1 MHIAHYGK
9 TTPDKPAF
17 VIAETGE
24 TSTFGEIDRGS
35 CQLAHVF
42 EGLGLRKGDGIA
54 LMIENHPRFFDIC
67 WAALRSGLYYT
78 AISYRLQ
85 EEEVDYIVRDCGA
98 KVFITSK
105 AHSGVAER
113 LLDHLDGVACFMLDG
128 VIPGYQPL
136 EDAMAAAPETPLDH
150 EEEGLHMLYSSG
162 TTGKPK
168 GVRHPLPDQ
177 PPGGP
182 AIAAAVTGIG
192 ALFGFD
198 EDTIYLCPAPLYHSA
213 GLFFNI
219 WVQRLGGTCV
229 VMEHFDAE
237 NALKAIETWK
247 VTHSQ
252 WVPTMF
258 VRMLRLPEP
267 DRMKYDVSSMK
278 VAIHAA
284 APCPVPI
291 KEQMIDWWG
300 PIILEYYGGTEGVG
314 MTWLDS
320 EMWLQH
326 KGSVGRV
333 LAADVT
339 LHILDEETG
348 EDLPTGEIGMV
359 YFDNP
364 AMNFEY
370 HNDAEKTA
378 ASRSKEGFGT
388 LGDIGYMDDEGFLY
402 LTDRKANMIISGG
415 VNIYPQEAENI
426 LITHPK
432 VEDVAVFGVPNEEFG
447 EEVKAVV
454 QPVDAGAAGPE
465 LAAELMDYCKEQI
478 SHIKCPRSIDFD
490 PELPRHPTGK
500 LYKRLIKDRYWEGH
514 GKSRIL

>member
-17 VIAETGE
+17 IIAETGE
-24 TSTFGEIDRGS
+24 TSTFGEIDRAS

-42 EGLGLRKGDGIA
+42 ENLGLKKGDGIA

-85 EEEVDYIVRDCGA
+85 EEEVNYIVRDCGA
-98 KVFITSK
+98 KVFITSM
-105 AHSGVAER
+105 AQAEVAGR
-113 LLDHLDGVACFMLDG
+113 LLDHLEGVDCFMLDG
-128 VIPGYQPL
+128 VIAGYRPL
-136 EDAMAAAPETPLDH
+136 EEAMAAEPETPLDH

-162 TTGKPK
+162 TTGQPK
-168 GVRHPLPDQ
+168 GVRHPLPDE
-177 PPGGP
+177 PLGGP
-182 AIAAAVTGIG
+182 GIQAQIFGIG
-192 ALFGFD
+192 MLFGFS
-198 EDTIYLCPAPLYHSA
+198 EDTTYLCPAPLYHSA

-229 VMEHFDAE
+229 VMQHFDAE
-237 NALKAIETWK
+237 KSLETIETYK

-258 VRMLRLPEP
+258 VRMLRLPEEI
-267 DRMKYDVSSMK
+267 RTKYDVSTLQ

-284 APCPVPI
+284 APCPIPI

-300 PIILEYYGGTEGVG
+300 PVVVEYYGGTEGIG
-314 MTWLDS
+314 MTYINAEEWL
-320 EMWLQH
+320 EH
-326 KGSVGRV
+326 RGSVGRV
-333 LAADVT
+333 LAPDVT

-348 EDLPTGEIGMV
+348 EKLPAGEIGGV
-359 YFDNP
+359 FFDNP

-370 HNDAEKTA
+370 HNDPEKTA
-378 ASRSKEGFGT
+378 AARSSEGYGT
-388 LGDIGYMDDEGFLY
+388 LGDVGYLDDEGFLY

-415 VNIYPQEAENI
+415 VNIYPQEAENV
-426 LITHPK
+426 LITHPA

-454 QPVDAGAAGPE
+454 QPVNGSAAGPE
-465 LAAELMDYCKEQI
+465 LAEELIAFCRAEI
-478 SHIKCPRSIDFD
+478 SHIKCPKSIDFD

-514 GKSRIL
+514 GKSRIA